1 VAQQDGGGPRRVVIV
16 NDAPAVL
23 ALYRDMLEELE
34 YQAVLLET
42 EGIETERIAQADP
55 DAVVLDLEVGLQAD
69 YGVEMAKALRADDR
83 YAAIPIVVATAN
95 ADALDGARQTLRDI
109 GVPVLLK
116 PFSVEDLKES
126 LEEP

>member
-1 VAQQDGGGPRRVVIV
+1 VVRQRSSGPRRVVIV

-23 ALYRDMLEELE
+23 ALYRDMLQELE

-42 EGIETERIAQADP
+42 EGIETERIAEADP

-95 ADALDGARQTLRDI
+95 ANALDGARQTLRDI

-116 PFSVEDLKES
+116 PFSVEDLRES